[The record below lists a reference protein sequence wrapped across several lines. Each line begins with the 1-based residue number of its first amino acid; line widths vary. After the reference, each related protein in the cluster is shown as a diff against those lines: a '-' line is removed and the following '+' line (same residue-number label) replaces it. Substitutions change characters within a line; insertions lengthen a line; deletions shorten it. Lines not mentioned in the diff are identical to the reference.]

1 MAPGLV
7 DMRGWAPRQWAAAAA
22 TAAGAALIIG
32 VPTGI
37 IRTPFYHRMTPVQWW
52 NYPVWIVTAVLEG
65 LILATYAAPGPAGR
79 RTQGAAA
86 GGGALSLIAVGCPV
100 CNKLVVLAIGVSG
113 ALSYFAPLQPLLA
126 AGSLA
131 LLAEALRRRLRAT
144 RACPAPQ
151 PPSG

>member
-65 LILATYAAPGPAGR
+65 L
-79 RTQGAAA
+79 
-86 GGGALSLIAVGCPV
+86 V